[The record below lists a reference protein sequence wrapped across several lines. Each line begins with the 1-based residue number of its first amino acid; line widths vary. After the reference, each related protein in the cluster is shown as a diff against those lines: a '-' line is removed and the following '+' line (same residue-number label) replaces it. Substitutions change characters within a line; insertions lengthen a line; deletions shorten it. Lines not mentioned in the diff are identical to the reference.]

1 MRKIGPR
8 NPIVVRIT
16 IIVLIAVLTIGI
28 LFFAAKNILESN
40 ALNYDIGEKEYNHKY
55 PDTVLTSYEE
65 YTSFIKDYDIAID
78 LKQTDFS
85 NNYYVAVFQ
94 EYDSCSEAK
103 RKQVENA
110 EASNASI
117 NIDFKIY
124 NKCGW
129 CKSHMI
135 LYLVKIDKI
144 DDIDVPINYN
154 YSYSKELDCGNINF
168 K

>member
-8 NPIVVRIT
+8 NPIVVRLMVIITVVVIMVVIT
-16 IIVLIAVLTIGI
+16 I
-28 LFFAAKNILESN
+28 FAIKNILNSN
-40 ALNYDIGEKEYNHKY
+40 ALNYDIGEKEYNHRY
-55 PDTVLTSYEE
+55 PDTVLTSYKE
-65 YTSFIKDYDIAID
+65 YMDFIKDYKIAVD
-78 LKQTDFS
+78 LKQTDFT

-103 RKQVENA
+103 RKQVVSA
-110 EASNASI
+110 DASNASI
-117 NIDFKIY
+117 NIKFKIY

-144 DDIDVPINYN
+144 DDVDVPINY
-154 YSYSKELDCGNINF
+154 SYTYNKELNCGIV